1 MKPDLSSFLSWYF
14 IIVLIGWLVFPL
26 TFNFFRRIPDRGLT
40 VTKVLGLL
48 LVSFIHWFMNS
59 LGASQNTPGGIW
71 TGILIVAVLGLWSIH
86 QYGFANMR
94 KWISKNL
101 GLVLVVEVVFL
112 LAFMGM
118 AWLRSYNPDIFGT
131 EKPME
136 LMFINSILR
145 SPTFPPQDAWLAGY
159 SISYYYFGYVMV
171 ALISM
176 LTSTPAGVAFNLAI
190 ALIFA
195 LTFTAAFGVLL
206 NLIGR
211 MGEPKAERKSE
222 LLRWVPVSLIAP
234 VVLLIVGNFYGI
246 LEVFHNHHVFAELNV
261 PTVWFQTGSINSE
274 TGVEFPPIVNMGN
287 INFWE
292 WMDLKQLGPIPAR
305 DVPFQ
310 GIQQGNWFFASRT
323 IHDRNLMGYDPEA
336 IDEFPAFSFLL
347 ADLHPHVLALPFVL
361 LVILMSFEWLVDMRL
376 RKGEDSPAAITWKRI
391 SISAVVLGSLI
402 FMNTWDF
409 PVYVFLFLLGGG
421 LAYFFQQEE
430 SWDWKS
436 LIKFLRPMGWVVLIS
451 VLLYL
456 PFMLTLQSQAG
467 GIIPNVIYPT
477 KFRQLFVMFGP
488 LLIGVLL
495 LMLAVVRK
503 FKKEV
508 DFKTGWKITG
518 GFLVMMILITTL
530 LVVLMLSNPE
540 TANLVNSAI
549 SPFTINEALGWLLIR
564 RVVEGGTLLLGLILM
579 AGSIAIL
586 WGLRKQ
592 GSESIL
598 FVFALVITGTLLLLG
613 PEFVY
618 LRDNFGWRMNTL
630 FKFYFQIWIL
640 WAISASFGFWYLLKR
655 VQGWG
660 RVIAVVLMVA
670 GFLTGIVYTI
680 GTIQSTTA
688 GIRNSVETG
697 GLRQPTL
704 DGLAF
709 YSLYHPDDWELIQ
722 WFNTNVE
729 KSAVVL
735 EGTKGAYWVE
745 GRSSRVSM
753 MTGLPTVMGWVNH
766 EAQWRG
772 NDFVSVATREN
783 DIRLIYTERDW
794 IITEQLL
801 NQYDITYVVFSPLE
815 REWYGGVQQ
824 SKFDQHMQRV
834 FEYGDFIIYQR

>member
-1 MKPDLSSFLSWYF
+1 MKSDLVFFLSWYF
-14 IIVLIGWLVFPL
+14 FIVLIGWLVFPL
-26 TFNFFRRIPDRGLT
+26 TFHFFRRIPDRGFT
-40 VTKVLGLL
+40 VSKILGLL
-48 LVSFIHWFMNS
+48 LAGFIHWFMNS
-59 LGASQNTPGGIW
+59 LGLSQNTPGGIW
-71 TGILIVAVLGLWSIH
+71 AAIVILAVFGLWSIH
-86 QYGFANMR
+86 QNGFTNMW
-94 KWISKNL
+94 KWITLNL
-101 GLVLVVEVVFL
+101 RLVLVVEVVFL
-112 LAFMGM
+112 LAFIGM

-171 ALISM
+171 AFISM

-195 LTFTAAFGVLL
+195 LTFTAAFGILL
-206 NLIGR
+206 NLIAR
-211 MGEPKAERKSE
+211 MHEPEAEGKSN

-234 VVLLIVGNFYGI
+234 ILLLVVGNFYGI
-246 LEVFHNHHVFAELNV
+246 LDVLHAHHVFAETQV
-261 PTVWFQTGSINSE
+261 PAIWFQTGSINSE
-274 TGVEFPPIVNMGN
+274 TQTVISPQVVSGR
-287 INFWE
+287 INFWD

-347 ADLHPHVLALPFVL
+347 ADLHPHVLGLPFVL
-361 LVILMSFEWLVDMRL
+361 LVILMSFEWLLDMRL
-376 RKGEDSPAAITWKRI
+376 RKEEDSPAAITWKRI
-391 SISAVVLGSLI
+391 GISAVVLGSLI
-402 FMNTWDF
+402 FLNTWDF
-409 PVYVFLFLLGGG
+409 PFYVFLFLLSGS
-421 LAYFFQQEE
+421 LAHFFQHEE
-430 SWDWKS
+430 GWNWKS
-436 LIKFLRPMGWVVLIS
+436 LILFLRPMGWVVLLS

-456 PFMLTLQSQAG
+456 PFLLTLQSQAG

-488 LLIGVLL
+488 LLIGVVC

-508 DFKTGWKITG
+508 DFKTSWKITG
-518 GFLVMMILITTL
+518 GFLVMMILITIL
-530 LVVLMLSNPE
+530 LVILMLSNPE

-549 SPFTINEALGWLLIR
+549 SPFTLNEALGWLLIR
-564 RVVEGGTLLLGLILM
+564 RVVEGGTLLLGLLLM

-655 VQGWG
+655 VQGWS
-660 RVIAVVLMVA
+660 RVIALVFMIA

-697 GLRQPTL
+697 GMRKPTL

-709 YSLYHPDDWELIQ
+709 YSLYHPDDWALIQ

-729 KSAVVL
+729 ESAVVL

-753 MTGLPTVMGWVNH
+753 MTGLPTLMGWVNH

-772 NDFVSVATREN
+772 NDFASVATREN
-783 DIRLIYTERDW
+783 DIRMIYTERDW
-794 IITEQLL
+794 TITEQLL
-801 NQYDITYVVFSPLE
+801 DQYDITYVVFSPLE

-824 SKFDQHMQRV
+824 SKFDLNLRRV
-834 FEYGDFIIYQR
+834 FEYGDFVIYER

>member
-1 MKPDLSSFLSWYF
+1 MNSDLAFFLSWYF

-26 TFNFFRRIPDRGLT
+26 TFNFFRRIPDRG
-40 VTKVLGLL
+40 VTITKILGLL

-59 LGASQNTPGGIW
+59 LGLSQNTPGGVW
-71 TGILIVAVLGLWSIH
+71 TAIVFLSVFGLWSIH
-86 QYGFANMR
+86 QYGFTNLR
-94 KWISKNL
+94 KWILQNL
-101 GLVLVVEVVFL
+101 GMVLVAEVVFL

-145 SPTFPPQDAWLAGY
+145 SPTFPPQDAWLAGF

-171 ALISM
+171 AFISM
-176 LTSTPAGVAFNLAI
+176 LTSTPAGIAFNLAI

-206 NLIGR
+206 NLIAR
-211 MGEPKAERKSE
+211 MYEPKPDGNSV
-222 LLRWVPVSLIAP
+222 LLRWVPVSLTAP
-234 VVLLIVGNFYGI
+234 IVLLVVGNFYGI
-246 LEVFHNHHVFAELNV
+246 LDVFHSHHVFAEANV
-261 PTVWFQTGSINSE
+261 PAVWFQVGRFNSE
-274 TGVEFPPIVNMGN
+274 TQTVISPKVVSGS

-292 WMDLKQLGPIPAR
+292 WMDLKQLGSIPRR

-347 ADLHPHVLALPFVL
+347 ADLHPHVLGLPFVL
-361 LVILMSFEWLVDMRL
+361 LVILMSFEWLLDMHL
-376 RKGEDSPAAITWKRI
+376 RKAKYPPSAITWQRTG
-391 SISAVVLGSLI
+391 ISAIILGSLI
-402 FMNTWDF
+402 FLNTWDF
-409 PVYVFLFLLGGG
+409 PFYVFLFLLSGN

-430 SWDWKS
+430 GWDWKS
-436 LIKFLRPMGWVVLIS
+436 LIMFLRPMGWVVLVS
-451 VLLYL
+451 VLLYV
-456 PFMLTLQSQAG
+456 PFLITLQSQAG

-488 LLIGVLL
+488 LLIGVVC
-495 LMLAVVRK
+495 LMLAVLRK
-503 FKKEV
+503 YKKEA
-508 DFKTGWKITG
+508 DFRTGLKITV
-518 GFLVMMILITTL
+518 GFLVMMVFINVL
-530 LVVLMLSNPE
+530 LVILMLSSSE

-549 SPFTINEALGWLLIR
+549 SPFSIDEALGWLLIR
-564 RVVEGGTLLLGLILM
+564 RVVEGGTLLLGSLLM

-598 FVFALVITGTLLLLG
+598 FVFALVVTGTLLLLG

-640 WAISASFGFWYLLKR
+640 WSIGASFGFWYLMKR

-660 RVIAVVLMVA
+660 KVIALVFMVA
-670 GFLTGIVYTI
+670 GFLTGAVYTI

-697 GLRQPTL
+697 GVRQPTL

-709 YSLYHPDDWELIQ
+709 YSFYHPDDWALIQ

-729 KSAVVL
+729 ESAVVL

-753 MTGLPTVMGWVNH
+753 MTGFPTVMGWVNH

-772 NDFVSVATREN
+772 NDFVSVAAREN
-783 DIRLIYTERDW
+783 DIRMIYTERDW
-794 IITEQLL
+794 AITEQLL
-801 NQYDITYVVFSPLE
+801 DRYDITYVVFSPLE

>member
-1 MKPDLSSFLSWYF
+1 MKSDLTYFLSWYF
-14 IIVLIGWLVFPL
+14 FIVLIGWLVFPL
-26 TFNFFRRIPDRGLT
+26 TFHFFRRIPDRGLT
-40 VTKVLGLL
+40 MSKIMGLL
-48 LVSFIHWFMNS
+48 LAGFIHWFMNS
-59 LGASQNTPGGIW
+59 LGMSQNTPGGIW
-71 TGILIVAVLGLWSIH
+71 AAIVILAVLSLWSIH
-86 QYGFANMR
+86 QNGFTSMW
-94 KWISKNL
+94 KWITQNL

-112 LAFMGM
+112 LAFMGL
-118 AWLRSYNPDIFGT
+118 AWLRAYNPDIFGT

-171 ALISM
+171 AIISI

-195 LTFTAAFGVLL
+195 LTFTAVFGVLL
-206 NLIGR
+206 NLIAR
-211 MGEPKAERKSE
+211 MGETKAEEKSD
-222 LLRWVPVSLIAP
+222 LLRSVPVSLIAP
-234 VVLLIVGNFYGI
+234 IVLLVVGNFYGI
-246 LEVFHNHHVFAELNV
+246 LDVLHAHHVFAEAEV
-261 PTVWFQTGSINSE
+261 SAIWFQTGSINSE
-274 TGVEFPPIVNMGN
+274 TQTVIAPQVVSGR

-292 WMDLKQLGPIPAR
+292 WMDLKQLGPVPAR

-347 ADLHPHVLALPFVL
+347 ADLHPHVLGLPFVL
-361 LVILMSFEWLVDMRL
+361 LVILMSFEWLLDMRL
-376 RKGEDSPAAITWKRI
+376 RKWEDPPAAITWNRI
-391 SISAVVLGSLI
+391 GLSAVVLGSLI
-402 FMNTWDF
+402 FLNTWDF
-409 PVYVFLFLLGGG
+409 PFYVFLFLLSGS
-421 LAYFFQQEE
+421 LAYFFQRIEG
-430 SWDWKS
+430 WNWKS
-436 LIKFLRPMGWVVLIS
+436 LIIFLRPMGRVVLIS

-456 PFMLTLQSQAG
+456 PFLLTLQSQAG

-488 LLIGVLL
+488 VLIGVVC
-495 LMLAVVRK
+495 LMLAIVRK
-503 FKKEV
+503 FRKEV

-518 GFLVMMILITTL
+518 GFLVMMIFITTL
-530 LVVLMLSNPE
+530 LVILMLSNPE
-540 TANLVNSAI
+540 TANFVNSAI

-564 RVVEGGTLLLGLILM
+564 RVVEGGTLLLGLLLM
-579 AGSIAIL
+579 AGSIGVL
-586 WGLRKQ
+586 WGLRKH

-660 RVIAVVLMVA
+660 RVIAIVLMVA

-697 GLRQPTL
+697 GMRQPTL

-709 YSLYHPDDWELIQ
+709 YSLYHPDDWALIQ

-729 KSAVVL
+729 ESAVVL
-735 EGTKGAYWVE
+735 EGTKGAYWIE

-772 NDFVSVATREN
+772 NDFASVAAREN
-783 DIRLIYTERDW
+783 DIRMIYTERDW
-794 IITEQLL
+794 AITEQLL
-801 NQYDITYVVFSPLE
+801 DQYDITYVVFSPLE
-815 REWYGGVQQ
+815 REWYGGIQQ
-824 SKFDQHMQRV
+824 IKFDQHMQRV
-834 FEYGDFIIYQR
+834 FENGDFVIYQR

>member
-1 MKPDLSSFLSWYF
+1 MKSDLTYFLSWYF
-14 IIVLIGWLVFPL
+14 FIVLIGWLVFPL
-26 TFNFFRRIPDRGLT
+26 TFHFFRRIPDRGLT
-40 VTKVLGLL
+40 MSKIMGLL
-48 LVSFIHWFMNS
+48 LAGFIHWFMNS
-59 LGASQNTPGGIW
+59 LGMSQNTPGGIW
-71 TGILIVAVLGLWSIH
+71 AAIVILAVLSLWSIH
-86 QYGFANMR
+86 QNGFTSMW
-94 KWISKNL
+94 KWITQNL

-112 LAFMGM
+112 LAFMGL
-118 AWLRSYNPDIFGT
+118 AWLRAYNPDIFGT

-171 ALISM
+171 AIISI

-206 NLIGR
+206 NLIAR
-211 MGEPKAERKSE
+211 MGEPKAEGKSD
-222 LLRWVPVSLIAP
+222 LLRSVPVSLIAP
-234 VVLLIVGNFYGI
+234 IVLLVVGNFYGI
-246 LEVFHNHHVFAELNV
+246 LDVLHAHHVFAEAQV
-261 PTVWFQTGSINSE
+261 PAIWFQTGSIYSE
-274 TGVEFPPIVNMGN
+274 TQTVISPQVIYGR

-347 ADLHPHVLALPFVL
+347 ADLHPHVLGLPFVL
-361 LVILMSFEWLVDMRL
+361 LVILMSFEWLLDMRL
-376 RKGEDSPAAITWKRI
+376 RKWEDPPAAITWNRI
-391 SISAVVLGSLI
+391 GLSAVVLGSLI
-402 FMNTWDF
+402 FLNTWDF
-409 PVYVFLFLLGGG
+409 PFYVFLFLLSGS
-421 LAYFFQQEE
+421 LAYFFQRIEG
-430 SWDWKS
+430 WDWKS
-436 LIKFLRPMGWVVLIS
+436 LIMFLRPMGRVVLIS

-456 PFMLTLQSQAG
+456 PFLLTLQSQAG

-488 LLIGVLL
+488 VLIGVVC

-503 FKKEV
+503 FRKEV

-518 GFLVMMILITTL
+518 GFLVMMIFITTL
-530 LVVLMLSNPE
+530 LVILMLSNPE
-540 TANLVNSAI
+540 TANFVNSAI

-564 RVVEGGTLLLGLILM
+564 RVVEGGTLLLGLLLM
-579 AGSIAIL
+579 AGSIGVL
-586 WGLRKQ
+586 WGLRKH

-660 RVIAVVLMVA
+660 RVIAIVLMVA

-697 GLRQPTL
+697 GMRQPTL

-709 YSLYHPDDWELIQ
+709 YSLYHPDDWALIQ

-729 KSAVVL
+729 ESAVVL
-735 EGTKGAYWVE
+735 EGTKGAYWIE

-772 NDFVSVATREN
+772 NDFASVAAREN
-783 DIRLIYTERDW
+783 DIRMIYTERDW
-794 IITEQLL
+794 AITEQLL
-801 NQYDITYVVFSPLE
+801 DQYDITYVVFSPLE
-815 REWYGGVQQ
+815 REWYGGIQQ

-834 FEYGDFIIYQR
+834 FENGDFVIYQR

>member
-1 MKPDLSSFLSWYF
+1 MKSDLTYFLSWYF
-14 IIVLIGWLVFPL
+14 FIVLIGWLVFPL
-26 TFNFFRRIPDRGLT
+26 TFHFFRRIPDRGLT
-40 VTKVLGLL
+40 VSKILGLL
-48 LVSFIHWFMNS
+48 LAGFIHWFMNS
-59 LGASQNTPGGIW
+59 LVLSQNTPGGIW
-71 TGILIVAVLGLWSIH
+71 AAIAILAVLSLWSIH
-86 QYGFANMR
+86 QNGFTSMW
-94 KWISKNL
+94 KWITQNL

-112 LAFMGM
+112 LAFMGL
-118 AWLRSYNPDIFGT
+118 AWLRAYNPDIFGT

-171 ALISM
+171 AIISI
-176 LTSTPAGVAFNLAI
+176 LTSTPTGVAFNLAI

-206 NLIGR
+206 NLIAR
-211 MGEPKAERKSE
+211 MGEPKAEGKSD
-222 LLRWVPVSLIAP
+222 LLRSVPVSLIAP
-234 VVLLIVGNFYGI
+234 IVLLVVGNFYGI
-246 LEVFHNHHVFAELNV
+246 LDVLHAHHVFAEAQV
-261 PTVWFQTGSINSE
+261 PAIWFQTGSIYSE
-274 TGVEFPPIVNMGN
+274 TQTVISPQVIYGR

-347 ADLHPHVLALPFVL
+347 ADLHPHVLGLPFVL
-361 LVILMSFEWLVDMRL
+361 LVILMSFEWLLDMRL
-376 RKGEDSPAAITWKRI
+376 RKEEDSPAAITWKRI
-391 SISAVVLGSLI
+391 GISAIVLGSLI
-402 FMNTWDF
+402 FLNTWDF
-409 PVYVFLFLLGGG
+409 PFYVFLFLLSGS
-421 LAYFFQQEE
+421 LAYFFQRIEG
-430 SWDWKS
+430 WDWKS
-436 LIKFLRPMGWVVLIS
+436 LIMFLRPMGRVVLIS

-456 PFMLTLQSQAG
+456 PFLLTLQSQAG

-488 LLIGVLL
+488 VLIGVVC
-495 LMLAVVRK
+495 LMLAIVRK
-503 FKKEV
+503 FRKEV

-518 GFLVMMILITTL
+518 GFLVMMIFITTL
-530 LVVLMLSNPE
+530 LVILMLSNPE
-540 TANLVNSAI
+540 TANFVNSAI

-564 RVVEGGTLLLGLILM
+564 RVVEGGTLLLGLLLM
-579 AGSIAIL
+579 AGSIGVL
-586 WGLRKQ
+586 WGLRKH

-660 RVIAVVLMVA
+660 RVIAIVLMVA

-697 GLRQPTL
+697 GMRQPTL

-709 YSLYHPDDWELIQ
+709 YSMYHPDDWALIQ

-729 KSAVVL
+729 ESAVVL
-735 EGTKGAYWVE
+735 EGTKGAYWIE

-772 NDFVSVATREN
+772 NDFASVAAREN
-783 DIRLIYTERDW
+783 DIRMIYTERDW
-794 IITEQLL
+794 AITEQLL
-801 NQYDITYVVFSPLE
+801 DQYDITYVVFSPLE
-815 REWYGGVQQ
+815 REWYGGIQQ

-834 FEYGDFIIYQR
+834 FENGDFVIYQR

>member
-1 MKPDLSSFLSWYF
+1 MSK
-14 IIVLIGWLVFPL
+14 IM
-26 TFNFFRRIPDRGLT
+26 
-40 VTKVLGLL
+40 GLL
-48 LVSFIHWFMNS
+48 LAGFIHWFMNS
-59 LGASQNTPGGIW
+59 LGLSQNTPGGIW
-71 TGILIVAVLGLWSIH
+71 AAIAILAVFSLWSIH
-86 QYGFANMR
+86 QNGFTSMW
-94 KWISKNL
+94 KWITQNL

-112 LAFMGM
+112 LAFMGL
-118 AWLRSYNPDIFGT
+118 AWLRAYNPDIFGT

-171 ALISM
+171 AIISI
-176 LTSTPAGVAFNLAI
+176 LTSTPTGVAFNLAI

-206 NLIGR
+206 NLIAR
-211 MGEPKAERKSE
+211 MGEPKAEGKSD
-222 LLRWVPVSLIAP
+222 LLRSVPVSLIAP
-234 VVLLIVGNFYGI
+234 IVLLVVGNFYGI
-246 LEVFHNHHVFAELNV
+246 LDVLHAHHVFAEAQV
-261 PTVWFQTGSINSE
+261 PAIWFQTGSIYSE
-274 TGVEFPPIVNMGN
+274 TQTVISPQVIYGR

-292 WMDLKQLGPIPAR
+292 WMDLKQLGPVPAR

-347 ADLHPHVLALPFVL
+347 ADLHPHVLGLPFVL
-361 LVILMSFEWLVDMRL
+361 LVILMSFEWLLDMRL
-376 RKGEDSPAAITWKRI
+376 RKWEDPPAAITWNRI
-391 SISAVVLGSLI
+391 GLSAVVLGSLI
-402 FMNTWDF
+402 FLNTWDYPF
-409 PVYVFLFLLGGG
+409 YVFLFLLSGS
-421 LAYFFQQEE
+421 LAYFFQRIEG
-430 SWDWKS
+430 WNWKS
-436 LIKFLRPMGWVVLIS
+436 LIIFLRPMGWVVLIS

-456 PFMLTLQSQAG
+456 PFLLTLQSQAG

-488 LLIGVLL
+488 VLIGVVC

-503 FKKEV
+503 FRKEV

-518 GFLVMMILITTL
+518 GFLVMMIFITTL
-530 LVVLMLSNPE
+530 LVILMLSNPE

-564 RVVEGGTLLLGLILM
+564 RVVEGGTLLLGLLLM
-579 AGSIAIL
+579 AGSIGVL
-586 WGLRKQ
+586 WGLRKH

-660 RVIAVVLMVA
+660 RVIAIVLMVA

-697 GLRQPTL
+697 GMRQPTL

-709 YSLYHPDDWELIQ
+709 YSMYHPDDWALIQ

-729 KSAVVL
+729 ESAVVL
-735 EGTKGAYWVE
+735 EGTKGAYWIE

-772 NDFVSVATREN
+772 NDFASVAAREN
-783 DIRLIYTERDW
+783 DIRMIYTERDW
-794 IITEQLL
+794 AITEQLL
-801 NQYDITYVVFSPLE
+801 DQYDITYVVFSPLE
-815 REWYGGVQQ
+815 REWYGGIQQ

-834 FEYGDFIIYQR
+834 FENGDFVIYQR

>member
-1 MKPDLSSFLSWYF
+1 MKSDLTYFLSWYF
-14 IIVLIGWLVFPL
+14 FIVLIGWLVFPL

-40 VTKVLGLL
+40 VSKILGLL
-48 LVSFIHWFMNS
+48 LAGFIHWFMNS
-59 LGASQNTPGGIW
+59 LGLSQNTPGGIW
-71 TGILIVAVLGLWSIH
+71 AAIAILAVFSLWSIH
-86 QYGFANMR
+86 QNGFTSMW
-94 KWISKNL
+94 KWITQNL

-112 LAFMGM
+112 LAFMGL
-118 AWLRSYNPDIFGT
+118 AWLRAYNPDIFGT

-171 ALISM
+171 AIISI
-176 LTSTPAGVAFNLAI
+176 LTSTPTGVAFNLAI

-206 NLIGR
+206 NLIAR
-211 MGEPKAERKSE
+211 MGEPKAEGKSD
-222 LLRWVPVSLIAP
+222 LLRSVPVSLIAP
-234 VVLLIVGNFYGI
+234 IVLLVVGNFYGI
-246 LEVFHNHHVFAELNV
+246 LDVLHAHHVFAEAQV
-261 PTVWFQTGSINSE
+261 PAIWFQTGSIYSE
-274 TGVEFPPIVNMGN
+274 TQTVISPQVIYGR

-347 ADLHPHVLALPFVL
+347 ADLHPHVLGLPFVL
-361 LVILMSFEWLVDMRL
+361 LVILMSFEWLLDMRL
-376 RKGEDSPAAITWKRI
+376 RKEEDSPAAITWNRI
-391 SISAVVLGSLI
+391 GLSAVVLGSLI
-402 FMNTWDF
+402 FLNTWDF
-409 PVYVFLFLLGGG
+409 PIYVFLFLLSGS
-421 LAYFFQQEE
+421 LAYFFQRAEG
-430 SWDWKS
+430 WDWKS
-436 LIKFLRPMGWVVLIS
+436 LIMFLRPMGRVVLIS

-456 PFMLTLQSQAG
+456 PFLLTLQSQAG

-488 LLIGVLL
+488 VLIGVVC

-503 FKKEV
+503 FRKEV

-518 GFLVMMILITTL
+518 GFLVMMIFITTL
-530 LVVLMLSNPE
+530 LVILMLSNPE

-564 RVVEGGTLLLGLILM
+564 RVVEGGTLLLGLLLM
-579 AGSIAIL
+579 AGSIGVL
-586 WGLRKQ
+586 WGLRKH

-640 WAISASFGFWYLLKR
+640 WAISASFGLWYLLKR

-660 RVIAVVLMVA
+660 RVIAIVLMVA

-697 GLRQPTL
+697 GMRQPTL

-709 YSLYHPDDWELIQ
+709 YSMYHPDDWALIQ

-729 KSAVVL
+729 ESAVVL
-735 EGTKGAYWVE
+735 EGTKGAYWIE

-772 NDFVSVATREN
+772 NDFASVAAREN
-783 DIRLIYTERDW
+783 DIRMIYTERDW
-794 IITEQLL
+794 AITEQLL
-801 NQYDITYVVFSPLE
+801 DQYDITYVVFSPLE
-815 REWYGGVQQ
+815 HEWYGGIQQ

-834 FEYGDFIIYQR
+834 FEYGDFVIYQR